1 MKKAIELL
9 NINILIINS
18 EKFSDSSSTNN
29 NNNSINKI
37 SEIDQYNKNYLKI
50 KIKIKINVINLY

>member
-50 KIKIKINVINLY
+50 KIKLLM